1 MQDILT
7 EIIATK
13 KKEVARNKQLYPIE
27 ELRDCCHKPA
37 TRSMKRQLLE
47 SDSGIIAEFK
57 RRSPSKGWIHREGD
71 PAVTAIAYMQGGAS
85 AVSVLTDT
93 VYFGGSTDDLRRVR
107 PLTELPLL
115 RKDFIIDPYQLYE
128 TAAMDADVVLLI
140 AAALTPAQCGELA
153 ALAHELKLE
162 TLLEIHSEEEL
173 AYVGEHIDLVGVNN
187 RNLGTFHT
195 DIDNSRRLAHRLP
208 AEKVRI
214 AESGL
219 RAPAEVKAL
228 REAGFRGFLMG
239 EHFMRQQDPET
250 ALSDFIRKI
259 NEP

>member
-13 KKEVARNKQLYPIE
+13 KKEVARNKLLCPTEQ
-27 ELRDCCHKPA
+27 LRDCCHKPVM
-37 TRSMKRQLLE
+37 RSMKRQLLE

-57 RRSPSKGWIHREGD
+57 RRSPSKGWIHRESD
-71 PAVTAIAYMQGGAS
+71 PAVAAIAYTQGGAS

-140 AAALTPAQCGELA
+140 AAALTPTQCGKLA
-153 ALAHELKLE
+153 RLAHELKLE

-173 AYVGEHIDLVGVNN
+173 AYVDEHIDMVGVNN

-195 DIDNSRRLAHRLP
+195 DIANSQRLACRLP

-219 RAPAEVKAL
+219 RTPAEVKAL

>member
-13 KKEVARNKQLYPIE
+13 KEEVARNKQLCAIE
-27 ELRDCCHKPA
+27 QLRDCCHKSVI
-37 TRSMKRQLLE
+37 RSLKQQLTE
-47 SDSGIIAEFK
+47 SESGIIAEFK
-57 RRSPSKGWIHREGD
+57 RRSPSKGWIHRDAD
-71 PAVTAIAYMQGGAS
+71 PAATALAYTQGGAS
-85 AVSVLTDT
+85 AISVLTDT
-93 VYFGGSTDDLRRVR
+93 AYFGGSADDLHRVR
-107 PLTELPLL
+107 RLTELPLL

-239 EHFMRQQDPET
+239 EHFMREQDPEA
-250 ALSDFIRKI
+250 ALRNFICKI
-259 NEP
+259 DEP